1 MILKSIKLENIRSYT
16 DQTIEFPLGTT
27 LFEGDIGSGKST
39 ILMAIEFALFGLGS
53 EKGAALLRVGAKKG
67 SVTLTFEV
75 EGEEYEVYRCLER
88 KGKGVQQSDGYIK
101 TKEGI
106 LHLSASE
113 LKEKILEILKFNE
126 PPDPKAQSVI
136 YRYAVFTPQEEMKA
150 ILWMKPDLRLQ
161 TLRKAFRVEDY
172 RIAVDNAL
180 AVRTLIRDKAITLSS
195 RASDLE
201 KKREAHKNKKA
212 EMQEYRKQ
220 LETLQKNENELKG
233 RRETL
238 NAELEKLQ
246 KQRDEL
252 GKAVGEVPLL
262 NSQIEEKNAEILNL
276 KKEEESLIKDL
287 SEKIQ
292 PAIEELTKIEK
303 PTSKSEEELSSEL
316 SGLRLLRENLI
327 KMEAGI
333 QSKIND
339 YESIERNGICPT
351 CDRPAD
357 PKEFMEKVEQKKKEK
372 EKLAETINDYDR
384 KISELD
390 ELQRMLRRYN
400 QAQEQLKILKGQA
413 ERITEQLTK
422 VRTKIGSLNEQV
434 AEAGRKLEK
443 AKEELEEY
451 TKLSSKIETIRQELK
466 KADEEFTKIRG
477 EITSVQT
484 MLKEREREVAELET
498 EIETKEKERKM
509 AEKLNEYV
517 MWIEEFFVPTL
528 DIIEK
533 HVMLSINQEF
543 NQHFQR
549 WWGLLVDDTTKEAR
563 IDEEFTPIIE
573 QDGYEL
579 DINYLSG
586 GEKTSLALAYRLALN
601 SIVQKVSV
609 GMKSNLLILDEP
621 TDGFSKEQLFK
632 IREILNEIKCP
643 QVIIVSHEK
652 ELESFAD
659 QVFRV
664 EKNEGISE
672 IKIARQI

>member
-1 MILKSIKLENIRSYT
+1 MILKSIRLENIRSYT
-16 DQTIEFPLGTT
+16 NQTIEFPLGTT

-53 EKGAALLRVGAKKG
+53 EKGSALLRVGAKKG

-88 KGKGVQQSDGYIK
+88 KGKGIQQSDGYIK
-101 TKEGI
+101 TKEGV

-113 LKEKILEILKFNE
+113 LKEKVLEILKFNE

-136 YRYAVFTPQEEMKA
+136 YRYAVFTPQEEMKV

-180 AVRTLIRDKAITLSS
+180 AVRTLIRDKAISLSS
-195 RASDLE
+195 HASDLE
-201 KKREAHKNKKA
+201 KKREAYNNKKA
-212 EMQEYRKQ
+212 EMQKYHKQ
-220 LETLQKNENELKG
+220 LEILQKNENELKEK
-233 RRETL
+233 REAL
-238 NAELEKLQ
+238 NTELEKLQ
-246 KQRDEL
+246 KQKDEL
-252 GKAVGEVPLL
+252 GKAVGEESLL
-262 NSQIEEKNAEILNL
+262 KSQIEEKNAEISNL
-276 KKEEESLIKDL
+276 KKEEEDL
-287 SEKIQ
+287 TKELGEKIQ
-292 PAIEELTKIEK
+292 PAIEKLSKIEK
-303 PTSKSEEELSSEL
+303 PTSKSEEELSREL
-316 SGLRLLRENLI
+316 NELRLWKEKLI
-327 KMEAGI
+327 KEEAGI
-333 QSKIND
+333 ESKIND

-357 PKEFMEKVEQKKKEK
+357 PKEFVKKIEQKKKEK
-372 EKLAETINDYDR
+372 EKLASTIKDYDK

-390 ELQRMLRRYN
+390 DLQKLLRCYN
-400 QAQEQLKILKGQA
+400 QAQEQLKILRGEEEK
-413 ERITEQLTK
+413 ITEQLTK
-422 VRTKIGSLNEQV
+422 VRARKDSLNEQV
-434 AEAGRKLEK
+434 AEASRKLEK
-443 AKEELEEY
+443 TKKELEEY
-451 TKLSSKIETIRQELK
+451 NKLSSKIEMIRQDLK
-466 KADEEFTKIRG
+466 ETEEEFTKIRD
-477 EITSVQT
+477 EITSKQT

-498 EIETKEKERKM
+498 EIEIKTKERKM

-517 MWIEEFFVPTL
+517 IWIEEFFVPTL
-528 DIIEK
+528 DAIEK

-549 WWGLLVDDTTKEAR
+549 WWSLLVDDATKEAR
-563 IDEEFTPIIE
+563 IDEEFTPIVE

-632 IREILNEIKCP
+632 IREILNEIRCP

-664 EKNEGISE
+664 EKKGGVSE
-672 IKIARQI
+672 VKAI